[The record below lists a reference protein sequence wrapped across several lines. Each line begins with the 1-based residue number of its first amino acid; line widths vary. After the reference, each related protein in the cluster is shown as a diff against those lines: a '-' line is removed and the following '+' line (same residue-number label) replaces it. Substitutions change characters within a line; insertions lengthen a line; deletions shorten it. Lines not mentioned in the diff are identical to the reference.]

1 MRSLVIW
8 SVSSLLAC
16 AACDRGAPRDARDT
30 GDTGDTS
37 PRAIAPTGCYRSPAS
52 VLGRTTP
59 LDGHSSVAPG
69 WLRFDRA
76 AAGDSGTVRLV
87 DADGGFFEARW
98 RRGPADSI
106 AIEGADDFMR
116 LAVRVALMDS
126 VLSGAGDLTS
136 DAELQRDSSGQ
147 LQPLHRMWGLLAAAV
162 SCDSIPKP
170 AS

>member
-1 MRSLVIW
+1 MRRIAAHYRPMRSLVIW
-8 SVSSLLAC
+8 SVSALLAC

-30 GDTGDTS
+30 SGGS
-37 PRAIAPTGCYRSPAS
+37 PRSTAPTGCYRSPTS

-69 WLRFDRA
+69 WLRFDSA
-76 AAGDSGTVRLV
+76 TAGDSGTVRLI

-116 LAVRVALMDS
+116 LAVRVALVDS
-126 VLSGAGDLTS
+126 
-136 DAELQRDSSGQ
+136 
-147 LQPLHRMWGLLAAAV
+147 
-162 SCDSIPKP
+162 
-170 AS
+170 